1 MGKQKINI
9 TSLKGQKF
17 GSTFELLNDKTLKL
31 VNFHDYVL
39 SRKTVSSETKDN
51 RFLVDDNN
59 SQKLS
64 KDEIEKIKKE
74 VSSHELIKKIVE
86 NSSTF
91 EDKNKFSQ
99 QKYLAKKQQ
108 KYVNLYTVLKPNIKF
123 LMEMYFSKGPAKNW

>member
-17 GSTFELLNDKTLKL
+17 GSTFELLNDRTLKL
-31 VNFHDYVL
+31 VNFHDYVF
-39 SRKTVSSETKDN
+39 SRKAIPSETKDN
-51 RFLVDDNN
+51 RFLVDDNS

-74 VSSHELIKKIVE
+74 VSSHELIKTIVE

-108 KYVNLYTVLKPNIKF
+108 KYVNLYTVLKPSIKF
-123 LMEMYFSKGPAKNW
+123 LMEMYFSKGPSKNW